1 MEFPVDIVLV
11 IFFLCRCVS
20 TVFFRSCLRLLCL
33 ALVYVPCMN
42 TKMCFVVLFSIQDAF
57 NEYFRE
63 KQDNNDMWWGNVL
76 CTVGLVAGAAGAA
89 FVFAR

>member
-1 MEFPVDIVLV
+1 
-11 IFFLCRCVS
+11 
-20 TVFFRSCLRLLCL
+20 
-33 ALVYVPCMN
+33 MN

-89 FVFAR
+89 LVFAR